1 MSDQNKE
8 KMLELLS
15 DRATFGLSEE
25 EIAELAR
32 LEKEFPELNDES
44 FELAAA
50 SIAMVNL
57 ETEEPM
63 PAHLRSKIAQD
74 AENYFAARRAEA
86 SSAETSPEKEE
97 FQKTFTLEPRKSN
110 WLGWLGWAVAAA
122 ALIILVLN
130 TYQTQKRIEQFGNE
144 AKVLREEVNK
154 ALNANSTLTP
164 KSNPIQE
171 RQQLIA
177 SAPDVVQSTWGDFD
191 AKKQAFNIQG
201 DVVWS
206 NSEQKGYVRFSN
218 LPVNDKTKEQYQ
230 VWIFDGTQKYPV
242 DGGVFDANAAGEIVI
257 PIDAKIKVQK
267 PTMFAITAEKPGGV
281 VVSPL
286 EKVMAVAKVAA

>member
-15 DRATFGLSEE
+15 DRATFGLSDE

-32 LEKEFPELNDES
+32 LEEEFPELNDDS

-50 SIAMVNL
+50 SIAMLNL
-57 ETEEPM
+57 ETDEPM

-74 AENYFAARRAEA
+74 AENYFASRKAEA
-86 SSAETSPEKEE
+86 PAAETSPEKEE
-97 FQKTFTLEPRKSN
+97 FQKTFTLEPRKSIWN
-110 WLGWLGWAVAAA
+110 WLGWAVAAFACIVLVVNIYRTNKQFEDYA
-122 ALIILVLN
+122 AA
-130 TYQTQKRIEQFGNE
+130 TTREIERLKQQIPTPTPPSNASRE
-144 AKVLREEVNK
+144 REQLLAK
-154 ALNANSTLTP
+154 T
-164 KSNPIQE
+164 
-171 RQQLIA
+171 
-177 SAPDVVQSTWGDFD
+177 DVVQSTWGDFD
-191 AKKQAFNIQG
+191 AKNPKNIQG

-206 NSEQKGYVRFSN
+206 NSEQKGFVRFRN

-230 VWIFDGTQKYPV
+230 VWIFDPNQKYPI
-242 DGGVFDANAAGEIVI
+242 DGGVFDANEAGEIVI
-257 PIDAKIKVQK
+257 PIDAKIKVLQ

-286 EKVMAVAKVAA
+286 EKVMAVAKVPA